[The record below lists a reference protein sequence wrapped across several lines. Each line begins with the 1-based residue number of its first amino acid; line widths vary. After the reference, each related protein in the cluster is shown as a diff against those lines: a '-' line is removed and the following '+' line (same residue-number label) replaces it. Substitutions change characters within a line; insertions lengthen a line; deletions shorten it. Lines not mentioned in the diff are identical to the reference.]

1 MAEQKP
7 GFLDDILTGI
17 TKVTRPGDDEGT
29 ENLSKQQKE
38 SDKLDK
44 EKTETE
50 KKLEKKPSTPEVLR
64 EARQIDW

>member
-29 ENLSKQQKE
+29 ENLSKQP
-38 SDKLDK
+38 S
-44 EKTETE
+44 ETVCIS
-50 KKLEKKPSTPEVLR
+50 KNK
-64 EARQIDW
+64 